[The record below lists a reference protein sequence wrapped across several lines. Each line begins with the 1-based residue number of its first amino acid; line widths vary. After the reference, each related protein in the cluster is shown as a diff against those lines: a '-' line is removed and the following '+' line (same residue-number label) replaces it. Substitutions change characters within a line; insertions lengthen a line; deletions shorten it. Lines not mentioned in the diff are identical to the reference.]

1 MATLLEHIMSDRFN
15 LLDFSKANIRTLHL
29 TWLAFFVSFMVWFAH
44 APLMPFIR
52 DALHLTDLQTN
63 ILLILNVAMTIPARI
78 LVGMLVDR
86 YGPRILFSAIL
97 ILGGTISM
105 GFALA
110 ESFQQLALMRFL
122 SGFVGAGFVVG
133 IRMISEWFPARQTGV
148 AQGIYGGWGNFGSA
162 GAAGLLPT
170 VAVAVG
176 GPDGWRYAI
185 ALTGLIA
192 IAYGI
197 LFYWRARNTPKG
209 STYFKPKKTGALEVT
224 SGFDLVLYMA
234 MNIPMY
240 LVLGVLTWKLSPS
253 GMKLLGDGAAY
264 AIYAALALTY
274 LVQIWKIWQVNAHI
288 LKAKVPE
295 LQRYAFTQVAILD
308 LAYMVTFGTELAVV
322 SMLAL
327 FYVDMFGMD
336 KVNAGLLAGSYALI
350 NLVARPAGGMLS
362 DKFGRKITLII
373 VFVGI
378 ALSFMVLS
386 NVSKEWSLP
395 MVVLVATLGGIF
407 SKAGSGAVYAMVPLI
422 QRRLTGQIAGMTG
435 AYGNVGG
442 VSFLTVLAMVSTQT
456 FFLVISSTAAIV
468 LLFVAFFL
476 REPKG
481 HMTEVLPDGTVQLI
495 EVN

>member
-1 MATLLEHIMSDRFN
+1 MSDRFN
-15 LLDFSKANIRTLHL
+15 LFDLSKANIRTLHL
-29 TWLAFFVSFMVWFAH
+29 TWMAFFVSFMVWFAH

-52 DALHLTDLQTN
+52 DALHLTDQQTKV
-63 ILLILNVAMTIPARI
+63 LLILNVAITIPARI
-78 LVGMLVDR
+78 LVGMLVDK
-86 YGPRILFSAIL
+86 YGPRILFSGIL
-97 ILGGTISM
+97 ILGGIASIL
-105 GFALA
+105 FALA
-110 ESFQQLALMRFL
+110 QDFQQLALLRFF

-133 IRMISEWFPARQTGV
+133 IRMISEWFPAKQTGV

-162 GAAGLLPT
+162 GAAALLPF
-170 VAVAVG
+170 VATAVG
-176 GPDGWRYAI
+176 GENGWRYAI
-185 ALTGLIA
+185 ILTGLIA
-192 IAYGI
+192 VAYGS

-224 SGFDLVLYMA
+224 SGFDLALYIL

-240 LVLGVLTWKLSPS
+240 LALGILTWKLSA
-253 GMKLLGDGAAY
+253 GMKLLAPSVAY
-264 AIYAALALTY
+264 AIYAILTLVY
-274 LVQIWKIWQVNAHI
+274 LVQVWKIWHVNAHI
-288 LKAKVPE
+288 LKEPVPE
-295 LQRYAFTQVAILD
+295 MQRYSFTQVAVLD

-327 FYVDMFGMD
+327 FYVDMFSVDKITAGM
-336 KVNAGLLAGSYALI
+336 LAGSYAVI

-373 VFVGI
+373 VFIGI
-378 ALSFMVLS
+378 AASFAV
-386 NVSKEWSLP
+386 VSQVDKSWALP
-395 MVVLVATLGGIF
+395 MVILAATFGGIF

-442 VSFLTVLAMVSTQT
+442 VAFLTVLAMVSTPV
-456 FFLVISSTAAIV
+456 FFMTISATAAATLVFIA
-468 LLFVAFFL
+468 LFL